1 MNFQLFIENLLSKS
15 FFPSPST
22 IDLRKDMIFAYI
34 HYEPNHNYIGD
45 LNPLYILNLGLKLKL
60 YY

>member
-22 IDLRKDMIFAYI
+22 IDLRKDMIFEHI
-34 HYEPNHNYIGD
+34 DYESNHNFDMD
-45 LNPLYILNLGLKLKL
+45 LNRLYILNP
-60 YY
+60 